1 MRNFHIDP
9 SLFISNRERL
19 SGMLGPG
26 ALAIFNS
33 NDVFPR
39 SNDQNFRFR
48 QNSDLFYM
56 TGLEQEK
63 TILMLF
69 PGSPNPDLREVLFI
83 LHADASLL
91 IWEGHKFSKEEAK
104 TISGISNVKFLDD
117 FEAVLTE
124 AMSYASQVYLNSV
137 EYIKYFNEVPYRD
150 LRFGKEVREK
160 YPNHEYHRLAPLVYG
175 LRTIKSTEEIRLM
188 RKAIEITGK
197 AFRRTLEF
205 VKPGVME
212 YQVQAEI
219 EREFLFNGAKGNAY
233 LPIVAS
239 GKNGCVLHYIDN
251 QDVCKDGDLLLMDIG
266 AEYANYAADLT
277 RTIPVSGRFS
287 PRQRACYEAV
297 LRVQK
302 KAIQLLVPG
311 NTIDKVNKEVNLMQE
326 KEMIGLGLFSEADV
340 KAQDPARPLYF
351 KYYMHGTSHFL
362 GLDVHDVGSK
372 FEAFRPGM
380 VFTSEP
386 GIYISGEN
394 IGIRLEN
401 NILVSEE
408 GPIDLTADIPIEPD
422 EIEALMGK

>member
-422 EIEALMGK
+422 EIEAMMGK